1 MRSAEYPWVAQY
13 TLDSWNQRFDAA
25 FKIARENPELA
36 AVVDQLRPFLSTNS
50 NAFFFVF
57 DQNAVDAMLDTETGY
72 MRDMSNPADG
82 KIASEFTPATRSSDL
97 DLSRHII
104 TPMITDSLDP
114 WMAKYTEAEAK
125 LRPDPNDW
133 NPGTYWGKPLYI
145 QQYEPI
151 GPYIE
156 DAPFDPVPCLLLNF
170 AFYEWIPTIAI
181 AKPVTGAAVDT
192 TPYGTVVCSW
202 D

>member
-1 MRSAEYPWVAQY
+1 MSCYDCTDCHEVKERLPMCFVDGVYSYFNTYLGQLWFENASPYADPWDGPFIMVFEKPNGAKIHFQ
-13 TLDSWNQRFDAA
+13 TQTISPLGEPIAA
-25 FKIARENPELA
+25 I
-36 AVVDQLRPFLSTNS
+36 Q
-50 NAFFFVF
+50 
-57 DQNAVDAMLDTETGY
+57 
-72 MRDMSNPADG
+72 
-82 KIASEFTPATRSSDL
+82 ASDWLNF
-97 DLSRHII
+97 
-104 TPMITDSLDP
+104 LDP
-114 WMAKYTEAEAK
+114 DFFKEQGGPVKVSFFMI
-125 LRPDPNDW
+125 PDPNDW